1 MSVLSSD
8 VQSDFLDQ
16 IYRLTIPVMAT
27 MIILNIRSLVV
38 ENGVVMNVI
47 IDAANPVSNSVFAI
61 SLLVILLDIY
71 ILAIN
76 STNIYTLD
84 RNGFVI

>member
-1 MSVLSSD
+1 VSVFDSD
-8 VQSDFLDQ
+8 VQLDFLDHR
-16 IYRLTIPVMAT
+16 YRLTMPVMAT
-27 MIILNIRSLVV
+27 MISLNIRSLVV

-76 STNIYTLD
+76 STNIYILVM
-84 RNGFVI
+84 NGLVI